1 MEGIQ
6 VNEELL
12 AGYEYFDC
20 PERRA
25 ALAEMF
31 KFGQRRVILGDGAC
45 ARLGDECDRLDARR
59 VYLVRDPAIPRLAEH
74 VRQALA
80 AGGVEVV
87 GEFDQVIA
95 NPSVES
101 VDALAAAVAAV
112 ECDAVL
118 ALGGGSTLDS
128 AKVALCVATSGGSTA
143 DYLGFDKFGEPARWP
158 LLALPTTSG
167 TGAEASRV
175 AVIVAAE
182 GKQAIY
188 DDHIQPKVAVVDP
201 ALTADLPPALTAT
214 TGLDAIGHA
223 LECTASKKTNDVGDA
238 VAREALRSG
247 LPHLERA
254 IARGAGDPEAR
265 FHMARCSL
273 LGGMLLSPI
282 NTGAAHALGYGIEKV
297 SAVKGKS
304 VPHGAAVSLVL
315 PGVMRHNLPATAQ
328 KYYFT
333 AAVAGI
339 DLTGKTLEEGGRD
352 AAGWIDALR
361 RQHTPYGSLSASGL
375 GEEDL
380 PRMLDIAMA
389 VKRLLD
395 PNPVEVTREVAE
407 EIYRGVLD

>member
-1 MEGIQ
+1 
-6 VNEELL
+6 
-12 AGYEYFDC
+12 
-20 PERRA
+20 
-25 ALAEMF
+25 
-31 KFGQRRVILGDGAC
+31 
-45 ARLGDECDRLDARR
+45 
-59 VYLVRDPAIPRLAEH
+59 
-74 VRQALA
+74 
-80 AGGVEVV
+80 
-87 GEFDQVIA
+87 
-95 NPSVES
+95 
-101 VDALAAAVAAV
+101 V

-128 AKVALCVATSGGSTA
+128 AKVALCVATKGGSTA
-143 DYLGFDKFGEPARWP
+143 DYLGFDQFGEPARWP

-188 DDHIQPKVAVVDP
+188 DDHIQPRVALVDP
-201 ALTADLPPALTAT
+201 ELTADLPPALTAT

-247 LPHLERA
+247 LPHLVRA
-254 IARGAGDPEAR
+254 IARGADDMEAR
-265 FHMARCSL
+265 YHMARCSL
-273 LGGMLLSPI
+273 LAGMLLSPI

-315 PGVMRHNLPATAQ
+315 PGVMRHNLPAVAE
-328 KYYFT
+328 KYYYT

-339 DLTGKTLEEGGRD
+339 DLTGRTLEEGGGD
-352 AAGWIDALR
+352 AAGWIDDLR
-361 RQHTPYGSLSASGL
+361 RQHTPYGCLRESGL
-375 GEEDL
+375 DEEDL

-389 VKRLLD
+389 VTRLLD
-395 PNPVEVTREVAE
+395 PNPVEVTREEAE
-407 EIYRGVLD
+407 GIYREVFD